1 MHFYSAKNNA
11 FYDEE
16 LKNSYVAAGSWP
28 DDAVEVSNEVF
39 VEFISMPPA
48 GKVRA
53 PVDGLPA
60 WADIP
65 PPTHEELASS
75 ARTEL
80 QRRIDAAN
88 AYMNGKQWPGKAALG
103 RLKGDELAGY
113 NAWLDYL
120 DALEAV
126 DVTTAPDITWPD
138 QPTV

>member
-11 FYDEE
+11 FYDEG
-16 LKNSYVAAGSWP
+16 LMDSYVAANSWP
-28 DDAVEVSNEVF
+28 DDAIEVSNEVF
-39 VEFISMPPA
+39 VEFISNPPA

-65 PPTHEELASS
+65 PPTHDELVSS
-75 ARTEL
+75 AKAEV
-80 QRRIDAAN
+80 QRRADSAN

-103 RLKGDELAGY
+103 RLKGDELASY

-126 DVTTAPDITWPD
+126 DVTTAPNIIWPN
-138 QPTV
+138 QPAV